1 MSAIHPT
8 AIIEDGATLG
18 NDVAVGPFCVIGAE
32 VEIGDGA
39 QIASHVVIAG
49 KTRVGT
55 GVRVFPFASLGMIPQ
70 DLKYAGENS
79 RLDIGDNTV
88 IREHVTM
95 NPGTEGGGMIT
106 RVGSQCLFM
115 AGAHVAHDCQIGDH
129 VIFVNN
135 ATVAG
140 HCQIGDYAILGG
152 LSAVH
157 QFVRIGEHAFV
168 GGMTGVENDII
179 PFGTAIGNRAS
190 LGGLNLVGLKR
201 RGFPR
206 EQIHALRNA
215 YKGLFSGE
223 GTLKDRVEAIAETY
237 KGEPL
242 VETVVAFIRG
252 NSDRSY
258 CVPRGSETG

>member
-1 MSAIHPT
+1 MTKIHATAVVDPSAQLG
-8 AIIEDGATLG
+8 ED
-18 NDVAVGPFCVIGAE
+18 VEIGPFCVVGGDVQLGDRVKLRSHVSVDGHTVLGEGCDVHPFAALGGAPQHLGYKGEPTRLEIGA
-32 VEIGDGA
+32 G
-39 QIASHVVIAG
+39 
-49 KTRVGT
+49 
-55 GVRVFPFASLGMIPQ
+55 
-70 DLKYAGENS
+70 
-79 RLDIGDNTV
+79 TV
-88 IREHVTM
+88 IRESVTM
-95 NPGTEGGGMIT
+95 NRGTANGDAVT
-106 RVGSQCLFM
+106 RIGKNGFFM
-115 AGAHVAHDCQIGDH
+115 AYSHVAHDCIVGDG
-129 VIFVNN
+129 VVFANS
-135 ATVAG
+135 ATLAG
-140 HCQIGDYAILGG
+140 HCHVGDGVIIGG

-157 QFVRIGEHAFV
+157 QHCRIGTGAIV
-168 GGMTGVENDII
+168 GGVSGVAKDVI
-179 PFGTAIGNRAS
+179 PFGSVLGARAE
-190 LGGLNLVGLKR
+190 LGGLNIIGLKR